1 MSPTDSARPEGGAL
15 RPDDRSATGRD
26 DAPGRHGGATEAAS
40 SRDRG
45 RPRDPAIEAA
55 VLKAVRHR
63 LALDGYARMSIAD
76 VAADAG
82 VTRPTIYRRWP
93 TKLELVTAAV
103 DYALTRF
110 APLLPPPDD
119 DRSAF
124 DDLVGLLRILNEAMT
139 SPDGGFD
146 MISAV
151 LAERRQTPEL
161 TAMMREHGIEPRHA
175 LLESA
180 LRRGRERGE
189 LRADLDTDMLATML
203 QGSLL
208 QSYLRT
214 GEFDPDLPHRIVTTI
229 RPAIA
234 AS

>member
-1 MSPTDSARPEGGAL
+1 MSRARSNPTEGDALVSDGRAHVERTNDSGQRETE
-15 RPDDRSATGRD
+15 TGS
-26 DAPGRHGGATEAAS
+26 GRG
-40 SRDRG
+40 RG
-45 RPRDPAIEAA
+45 RPRNPAIEEA

-76 VAADAG
+76 IASDAG

-93 TKLELVTAAV
+93 TKIELVTAAL
-103 DYALTRF
+103 DYAFTRI
-110 APLLPPPDD
+110 APLLPPPDT

-124 DDLVGLLRILNEAMT
+124 DDIVDLLRLFNEAMT

-146 MISAV
+146 IICAT

-161 TAMMREHGIEPRHA
+161 LAMAREHGVEPRHA
-175 LLESA
+175 LIEAA
-180 LRRGRERGE
+180 LRRGQESGE
-189 LRADLDTDMLATML
+189 LRTDLDIDTVATML
-203 QGSLL
+203 HGTLF

-214 GEFDPDLPHRIVTTI
+214 GEFDQDLPQRIVNAVW
-229 RPAIA
+229 PAIA